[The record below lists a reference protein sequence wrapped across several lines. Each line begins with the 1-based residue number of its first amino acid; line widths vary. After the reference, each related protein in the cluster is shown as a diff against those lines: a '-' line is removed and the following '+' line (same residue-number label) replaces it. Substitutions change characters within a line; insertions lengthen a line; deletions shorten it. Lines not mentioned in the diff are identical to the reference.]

1 VETVTEWAGR
11 PAETPIPPNDTAV
24 AFVRVDRE
32 TRSPGGARYGV
43 LVHAVLA
50 TVPLDAEPARIAEIA
65 LMHGRVLGAT
75 ADELDAA
82 ATAVRAALAHPLLQR
97 ARSAEVGGRCRRET
111 PVTLPIA
118 GGRLLEGVVD
128 LAFEEDDGW
137 TVVDFKTDRELDG
150 LVPRY
155 RRQVALYAEAV
166 ARATGRAARAV
177 LLSV

>member
-1 VETVTEWAGR
+1 
-11 PAETPIPPNDTAV
+11 
-24 AFVRVDRE
+24 
-32 TRSPGGARYGV
+32 V